1 VWQFLGLEREDREAK
16 NPIPQERDVAG
27 EAKIAGVR
35 EIRGEEME
43 GAVEQY
49 VFVRL
54 HAREGEESA
63 VEEALRE
70 VTGPSREEVGCL
82 SFHTF
87 RSMRD
92 RRLFFIHSRWV
103 GEAAFQKHAELPHT
117 VRFLERVDALL
128 DQPRDVTRTEM
139 IE

>member
-1 VWQFLGLEREDREAK
+1 VEQ
-16 NPIPQERDVAG
+16 
-27 EAKIAGVR
+27 
-35 EIRGEEME
+35 
-43 GAVEQY
+43 AVEQF

-70 VTGPSREEVGCL
+70 VTGPSLAEAGCL

-92 RRLFFIHSRWV
+92 RRLFYIYSRWV
-103 GEAAFQKHAELPHT
+103 HEAAFQEHARLPHT
-117 VRFLERVDALL
+117 MRFLERVDALL
-128 DQPRDVTRTEM
+128 DQPRDVARTER
-139 IE
+139 IG

>member
-1 VWQFLGLEREDREAK
+1 MD
-16 NPIPQERDVAG
+16 
-27 EAKIAGVR
+27 
-35 EIRGEEME
+35 
-43 GAVEQY
+43 QY

-54 HAREGEESA
+54 HAREGEENA

-70 VTGPSREEVGCL
+70 VTGPSRQEPGCL

-92 RRLFFIHSRWV
+92 PRLFYIHSRWV
-103 GEAAFQKHAELPHT
+103 DEAAFQAHAELPHT

-139 IE
+139 LG